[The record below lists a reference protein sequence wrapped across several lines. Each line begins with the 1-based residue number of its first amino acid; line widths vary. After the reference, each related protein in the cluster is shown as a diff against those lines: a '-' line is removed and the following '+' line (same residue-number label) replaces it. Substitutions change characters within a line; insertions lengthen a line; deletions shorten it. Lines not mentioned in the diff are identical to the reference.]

1 MGAAVNYLFVFLL
14 SALVALGELL
24 ARYRDN
30 PMDSLKSSPAIFYIA
45 FNGIVGVIA
54 LYILNS
60 VTPDLLQY
68 KACTDEDINTVCPSI
83 QLLRVV
89 AAAFGS
95 LVVMRSAFAR
105 MSIGGQDIGIGPS
118 ALIEIFQKTAD
129 RGVDRTRAFRRID
142 ELPKDLRKIPH
153 DFAST
158 TLAAL
163 CTELMQNLTA
173 EEKLRISERIKLV
186 TEASEQNEI
195 RPLLVALILQ
205 QFVGKDVLSKAVA
218 KIVTDYSDV
227 LDRLTSER
235 NRKAEQIS
243 PDLFPASQIEL
254 GASNGQPK
262 LAVTPS

>member
-1 MGAAVNYLFVFLL
+1 MGLHVERKARGGVSMAGHVVSYALVFML

-30 PMDSLKSSPAIFYIA
+30 PMDSLKSAPALFYIT
-45 FNGIVGVIA
+45 FNGVVGVIA
-54 LYILNS
+54 LYVLNS
-60 VTPDLLQY
+60 VAPDLLQY
-68 KACTDEDINTVCPSI
+68 EACTDENDATVCPSLP
-83 QLLRVV
+83 LLRIV

-105 MSIGGQDIGIGPS
+105 MTIGGQDIGIGPS

-142 ELPKDLRKIPH
+142 ELPKELRKIPH

-186 TEASEQNEI
+186 TEVSEQNEI

-205 QFVGKDVLSKAVA
+205 QFVGKDVLGKAVA
-218 KIVTDYSDV
+218 KIVTDYNDV
-227 LDRLTSER
+227 LERLSEER
-235 NRKAEQIS
+235 HRKAGQIS
-243 PDLFPASQIEL
+243 PDLFA
-254 GASNGQPK
+254 A
-262 LAVTPS
+262 A